1 MTGRWPTALAAALA
15 LSLATLPALASGVF
29 VVTRKGVPAYE
40 DAKNGFIQMAYAQ
53 QIKGFSPQAVELD
66 GTDKDGGALDA
77 LKAKAPDLVFC
88 IGSYAAKKVR
98 GVLPETPIVYAMAYY
113 PEAEGLTSD
122 TRMVGIHSLGAPRKT
137 VQLLK
142 DSVKVKGVTV
152 LHHASIAASANSIAD
167 SLSAEGL
174 SATTLSVKD
183 AAGLQGALGGLGGGT
198 AVLLLPDPLTLDP
211 EALRFIISH
220 CLKSGLVPIS
230 FTENLVSNG
239 ALFAAFFPPSA
250 TGNKAAEVAAQVLA
264 AGKVPDVRLVYPAL
278 SDATT
283 AMNKSTASALR
294 VKPSKEMGGGIV
306 YE

>member
-15 LSLATLPALASGVF
+15 LSLAALPALASGVF

-66 GTDKDGGALDA
+66 GSDKDGAALDG

-88 IGSYAAKKVR
+88 IGSYSAKKVR
-98 GVLPETPIVYAMAYY
+98 GALPDTPVVYAMAYY
-113 PEAEGLTSD
+113 PEAEGLTAD
-122 TRMVGIHSLGAPRKT
+122 PKMVGVHSLGAPRKT

-142 DSVKVKGVTV
+142 EASKVRSLTV
-152 LHHASIAASANSIAD
+152 LHHASIAASANTIAEA
-167 SLSAEGL
+167 LTAEGL

-183 AAGLQGALGGLGGGT
+183 AGALQGALGSLSGGS

-220 CLKSGLVPIS
+220 CLKSGLIPVS

-250 TGNKAAEVAAQVLA
+250 TGGKAAEVASQVMA
-264 AGKVPDVRLVYPAL
+264 AGKIPDTRLVYPAL
-278 SDATT
+278 TDATT
-283 AMNKSTASALR
+283 ALNKSTANALR
-294 VKPSKEMGGGIV
+294 VKVSKELGGGIV